1 VALATLYPHLETI
14 EQTESE
20 IICLKGT
27 QIPVYWIVEEY
38 HRLHQS
44 VDAVINKLNH
54 LNPAL
59 ILSALAYYYDN
70 KKDIN
75 QIISQYH
82 EVTNTEIAKSLYP
95 DLETYQFIQLQTEL
109 FNQMLPELM
118 THYQGQY
125 VYFENGQVLASDTD
139 EERLLDFVEDKYG
152 LKPMF
157 IEAVGQ

>member
-1 VALATLYPHLETI
+1 MPLATLYPHLETI
-14 EQTESE
+14 EQTESAM
-20 IICLKGT
+20 ICLEGT
-27 QIPVYWIVEEY
+27 QIPVYWIIEEY
-38 HRLHQS
+38 QRLDES

-70 KKDIN
+70 KKNIN
-75 QIISQYH
+75 QIINQYH
-82 EVTNTEIAKSLYP
+82 QVTNTEIAKSLYP
-95 DLETYQFIQLQTEL
+95 DLETYRFMQLQTQL

-118 THYQGQY
+118 TNYQGQY

-139 EERLLDFVEDKYG
+139 EERLLDFIEEKYG

-157 IEAVGQ
+157 IEKVGN